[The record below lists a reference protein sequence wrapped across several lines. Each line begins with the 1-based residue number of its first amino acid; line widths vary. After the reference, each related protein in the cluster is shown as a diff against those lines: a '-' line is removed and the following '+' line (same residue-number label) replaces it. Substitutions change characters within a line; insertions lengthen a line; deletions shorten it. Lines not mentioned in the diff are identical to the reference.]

1 LFSWYRFFVFAGSG
15 IVTAII
21 MYYMTISSYDSGTH
35 NSPNGYGV
43 DIFGIGTNLNTNV
56 IVCVTLLLAIETRTF
71 TTVHVFFSVGS
82 ICIWFLFIIIY
93 GSTTPKSL
101 ASF

>member
-1 LFSWYRFFVFAGSG
+1 VFAGSG

-21 MYYMTISSYDSGTH
+21 MYYMTIAAYDSGTH

-56 IVCVTLLLAIETRTF
+56 IVCVTLLLMIETRTF
-71 TTVHVFFSVGS
+71 TAVHVFFSIGS
-82 ICIWFLFIIIY
+82 ICIWFLFIIVY
-93 GSTTPKSL
+93 GSVTPKSL
-101 ASF
+101 ASFYS